1 MARVLQIRRGSAAQ
15 NNNFTGMP
23 GELSFDTDA
32 KTVRVHDGAML
43 GGYALARADQIQ
55 QPAGPGDAFDINS
68 VPDEFWADIVA
79 RFAPASLTV
88 LTSRDVP
95 VRATTG
101 IEYIFNTELTPHF
114 ATADLVCAAT
124 DAGYAV
130 GDVVSAFGFG
140 AYPATRPNVYRSA
153 SGVHACML
161 IGGQQP
167 WVRHHQTGVVT
178 NITAGAWKLRFRL
191 YC

>member
-15 NNNFTGMP
+15 NDNFTGLP

-43 GGYALARADQIQ
+43 GGYALARADQISTA
-55 QPAGPGDAFDINS
+55 PADEFDIGT

-79 RFAPASLTV
+79 RFAPAALTV
-88 LTSRDVP
+88 LTSPAVP

-101 IEYIFNTELTPHF
+101 IEYIFNTDLAPHF
-114 ATADLVCAAT
+114 ATADLVCVTA
-124 DAGYAV
+124 DAGYSA
-130 GDVVSAFGFG
+130 GDIVSAFGFG
-140 AYPATRPNVYRSA
+140 AYPASRPNVYRSA
-153 SGVHACML
+153 SGVHVCML

-178 NITAGAWKLRFRL
+178 NITNGAWKIQFRL